1 MADDEVV
8 VEIEEPLINQMEQKR
23 AKGLHFSQR
32 LLLPDWIVGAVLF
45 GCLVAT
51 LMCLSCFCYYAF
63 CRKLPQQLRDR
74 RGLYIDEEGPVDVDM
89 IHFQRKSPPDGTCSG
104 DEYGAY

>member
-23 AKGLHFSQR
+23 AKGLHFSHR

-63 CRKLPQQLRDR
+63 CRKPPQQLRDR
-74 RGLYIDEEGPVDVDM
+74 RGLYIDEDGPVDVDM